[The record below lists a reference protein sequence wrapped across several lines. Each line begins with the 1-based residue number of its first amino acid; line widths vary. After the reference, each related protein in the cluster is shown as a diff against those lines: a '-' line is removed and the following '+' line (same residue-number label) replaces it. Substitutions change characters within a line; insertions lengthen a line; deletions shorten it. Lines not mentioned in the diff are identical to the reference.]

1 MGGLQLHFI
10 GQSFKE
16 MLFEPASVGAE
27 DFRLKYK
34 NRLWSYKVLSWRDQS
49 LTLTCRPLELTLAE
63 TDYPTELM
71 ICIVGNVGAKSLVA
85 GKQISIFPKTF
96 DLMFFTHIKIEAH
109 K

>member
-34 NRLWSYKVLSWRDQS
+34 NMLKGPILNLNLSSAR
-49 LTLTCRPLELTLAE
+49 A
-63 TDYPTELM
+63 Y
-71 ICIVGNVGAKSLVA
+71 
-85 GKQISIFPKTF
+85 IS
-96 DLMFFTHIKIEAH
+96 
-109 K
+109 